1 MTDAMLG
8 VVVRAVR
15 ATAVHLDSVEI
26 EATQSFVDDLGFD
39 SVAVVMLSIALEDE
53 LHCAVMLDG
62 WIARHGDPSGLTVG
76 SLASYLRE
84 SVGTGVEAAV

>member
-1 MTDAMLG
+1 MTDLMLG

-15 ATAVHLDSVEI
+15 ATAAHLESTPI
-26 EATQSFVDDLGFD
+26 EASHSFVDDLGFD
-39 SVAVVMLSIALEDE
+39 SVAVVMLGIALEDE

-62 WIARHGDPSGLTVG
+62 WIARHGDPSALTVG

-84 SVGTGVEAAV
+84 AVGTGVETTV

>member
-1 MTDAMLG
+1 MNDPMLA

-15 ATAVHLDSVEI
+15 ATAAHLESFEI
-26 EATQSFVDDLGFD
+26 EPSHSFVGDLGFD

-76 SLASYLRE
+76 SLTSYLRE
-84 SVGTGVEAAV
+84 SVGTGVETTV